1 MTRGVKRA
9 RRFLHE
15 AKPFL
20 DFRATCASAW
30 DADKCLLRKNK
41 MIREKLQQRMD
52 QAARNYANTRD
63 PKFKKEVEDLK
74 RRLIDLSGIER
85 ALAVL
90 DKAVN
95 RCRHED
101 VRSVALEAA
110 LQFLE
115 MRADRKWPFE
125 QFRQALESDGSE
137 GWQVEGRYQMLNA
150 SLNGIKLA
158 VVAHCGR

>member
-1 MTRGVKRA
+1 
-9 RRFLHE
+9 
-15 AKPFL
+15 
-20 DFRATCASAW
+20 
-30 DADKCLLRKNK
+30 

-90 DKAVN
+90 EKAVN

-101 VRSVALEAA
+101 VRSGAL
-110 LQFLE
+110 
-115 MRADRKWPFE
+115 R
-125 QFRQALESDGSE
+125 
-137 GWQVEGRYQMLNA
+137 
-150 SLNGIKLA
+150 
-158 VVAHCGR
+158 